1 MAWYSDEQWEYMQDC
16 KDKSITARSAKNTRS
31 HCGRGGKVKLPSDY
45 MTKKELKSMN
55 GECKSYRLNSPMSWE
70 EFKSMPDDLKVVYI
84 KALREKY
91 NVPST
96 ALAEM
101 FGICGPTLS
110 RYLKCLGLAEGKS
123 SSISKR
129 SWNKEAFLAWRNGVK
144 VEETEK
150 KYGDELIRMSNEFV
164 EAAKAAEETDI
175 PENEEEKDV
184 DKILDSNA
192 MTETVGTLN
201 DLIGKTIDTY
211 PDGLTINCAGPL
223 TFVRHHMPV
232 IPKSGTMTFNNNL
245 ADDALDT
252 IKTILSN
259 VRVNLTVSWECA
271 FEEE

>member
-91 NVPST
+91 NVPNT

-110 RYLKCLGLAEGKS
+110 RYLDTLGLSVGKAAAA
-123 SSISKR
+123 SKKT
-129 SWNKEAFLAWRNGVK
+129 WEKEAFLAWRNGVK
-144 VEETEK
+144 VEEAEK

-164 EAAKAAEETDI
+164 EAAKAAESAATAFNEVTDALVDI
-175 PENEEEKDV
+175 KDDPHALQPV
-184 DKILDSNA
+184 EPVLA
-192 MTETVGTLN
+192 P
-201 DLIGKTIDTY
+201 TISTNY
-211 PDGLTINCAGPL
+211 
-223 TFVRHHMPV
+223 HMPV
-232 IPKSGTMTFNNNL
+232 IPKKGTITFQNNF
-245 ADDALDT
+245 ADEALET
-252 IKTILSN
+252 IKCILSN
-259 VRVNLTVSWECA
+259 ARVSMAISWECVS
-271 FEEE
+271 EDE

>member
-91 NVPST
+91 NVPNT

-110 RYLKCLGLAEGKS
+110 RYFDTLGLSVGKAAAA
-123 SSISKR
+123 SKKT
-129 SWNKEAFLAWRNGVK
+129 WEKEAFLAWRNGVK
-144 VEETEK
+144 VEEAEK

-164 EAAKAAEETDI
+164 EAAKAAESAATAFNEVTDALVDI
-175 PENEEEKDV
+175 KDDPHALQPV
-184 DKILDSNA
+184 EPVLA
-192 MTETVGTLN
+192 P
-201 DLIGKTIDTY
+201 TISTNY
-211 PDGLTINCAGPL
+211 
-223 TFVRHHMPV
+223 HMPV
-232 IPKSGTMTFNNNL
+232 IPKKGTITFQNNF
-245 ADDALDT
+245 ADEALET
-252 IKTILSN
+252 IKCILSN
-259 VRVNLTVSWECA
+259 ARVSMAISWECVS
-271 FEEE
+271 EDE

>member
-91 NVPST
+91 NVPNT

-101 FGICGPTLS
+101 FDISSSMLS
-110 RYLKCLGLAEGKS
+110 RYLKRLGLAEGKS

-144 VEETEK
+144 VDTTKAEEETP
-150 KYGDELIRMSNEFV
+150 V
-164 EAAKAAEETDI
+164 VETDI
-175 PENEEEKDV
+175 PESEEEKTV
-184 DKILDSNA
+184 DEVLDLCAKLVENRGEEIHALKPSEPILDPVISTNY
-192 MTETVGTLN
+192 N
-201 DLIGKTIDTY
+201 
-211 PDGLTINCAGPL
+211 
-223 TFVRHHMPV
+223 MPV
-232 IPKSGTMTFNNNL
+232 IPKKGTITFQNNF
-245 ADDALDT
+245 ADEALET
-252 IKTILSN
+252 IKCILSN
-259 VRVNLTVSWECA
+259 ARVNLAISWECE
-271 FEEE
+271 FEDSEVER

>member
-1 MAWYSDEQWEYMQDC
+1 MAWYSDEQWDYMQDC
-16 KDKSITARSAKNTRS
+16 KDKSITARSARSTRS
-31 HCGRGGKVKLPSDY
+31 HCGKGGRVKLPSDF

-84 KALREKY
+84 RALREKY
-91 NVPST
+91 NTPDKYI
-96 ALAEM
+96 AEM
-101 FGICGPTLS
+101 FGVGRPTLCN
-110 RYLKCLGLAEGKS
+110 YFKGLGLNTGSAS
-123 SSISKR
+123 AASKQT
-129 SWNKEAFLAWRNGVK
+129 WNKEAFLAWRNGVK
-144 VEETEK
+144 LEETEK

-175 PENEEEKDV
+175 PESEEEKIV
-184 DKILDSNA
+184 DEILDSNA

-201 DLIGKTIDTY
+201 ELIGKTIDTY

-223 TFVRHHMPV
+223 AFVGHHMPV
-232 IPKSGTMTFNNNL
+232 IPESGTMTFNNNL

-259 VRVNLTVSWECA
+259 VRVNLTISWECV